1 MMNIVL
7 WVLQGMIALMFAMTG
22 FMKLSKSKQD
32 LKKQGGGR
40 MDWADDVSGSN
51 LKLIGSLELLAA
63 MGIIVP
69 HLTGILPW
77 LTPLAAI
84 GIICIMIGAMTL
96 HIKRGDGKQAIIPT
110 AFLLL
115 MTAFVAYGRFALI
128 PA

>member
-7 WVLQGMIALMFAMTG
+7 WVFQGMIALMFAMTG

-40 MDWADDVSGSN
+40 MDWVNDVSGSN

-63 MGIIVP
+63 TGIIVP
-69 HLTGILPW
+69 QITGILPW
-77 LTPLAAI
+77 LTPLAAL
-84 GIICIMIGAMTL
+84 GIICIMVGAMAL
-96 HIKRGDGKQAIIPT
+96 HIRRRDGKQANVPT
-110 AFLLL
+110 AFILL
-115 MTAFVAYGRFALI
+115 MAAFVAYGRFVLV

>member
-7 WVLQGMIALMFAMTG
+7 WVLQGIIALMFAMTG
-22 FMKLSKSKQD
+22 FMKLSKSKPD

-40 MDWADDVSGSN
+40 MDWVDDVSGSN

-63 MGIIVP
+63 TGIIVP

-77 LTPLAAI
+77 LTPIAAI
-84 GIICIMIGAMTL
+84 GIISIMIGAMTL
-96 HIKRGDGKQAIIPT
+96 HIRRGDGKQATIPT
-110 AFLLL
+110 TFLLL
-115 MTAFVAYGRFALI
+115 MAAFVAYGRFALI